1 MIRQTGSQ
9 ESEMSHTRF
18 STNVK
23 TSAATTRWG
32 EQVLDHHPHFA
43 EVALALLPA
52 SLILATAT
60 ALLVVLI

>member
-1 MIRQTGSQ
+1 
-9 ESEMSHTRF
+9 MSHTRF

-23 TSAATTRWG
+23 TATATTRWG
-32 EQVLDHHPHFA
+32 EQALDHHPHFA